1 MSQAKIRVLLV
12 DDIADTRE
20 NMKKLLFFEDDIEVV
35 GSAGTGEEGIA
46 LAKQLSPDVVIMDIN
61 MPGID
66 GITAAATL
74 TREVPGIQI
83 IMMSVQGEADYL
95 RRSML
100 AGAREFLIKP
110 PSAEQIVTSIRR
122 VYELKQSS
130 PIPPPFAPTPQPANP
145 NTPAPI
151 PNGNSGGY
159 NANTATYNTGGQ
171 TPYPQNYGRNTPE
184 PERQG
189 QLIALF
195 GSKGGVGTTSL
206 GVNLAI
212 AIQQQRPNARIAVLD
227 CNTEFGDL
235 AVLLNLN
242 VNRNLLDLVDVEE
255 LEAQY
260 VNDIFIPHTS
270 GIKVLPNPSPTQAE
284 LVTGEKI
291 RRVLPV
297 LRRQFDYVFFDT
309 RPTFTEPVLGIL
321 DDADTVLLITTAD
334 IPSIRNARLFFEV
347 VDQLNYPAGKVK
359 LILNKYDPAGSVSAQ
374 AIQTSI
380 KHPLLAEIP
389 RDDRAVGHAIQQ
401 GLPYVM
407 ANARNEV
414 SAAIIRLARTFTGVG
429 ANETKV
435 PNQAVAATA
444 TPPTPAAPPA
454 NGAVPRK
461 RSLFDVLF
469 GRKTK

>member
-35 GSAGTGEEGIA
+35 GTAGTGEEGIA
-46 LAKQLSPDVVIMDIN
+46 LAKQILPDVVIMDIN

-122 VYELKQSS
+122 VYELRRNAPVAPE
-130 PIPPPFAPTPQPANP
+130 PIAPPPNFPTSPHAPSSNGFGGSGHAGSVSYTLPYGKQAPQA
-145 NTPAPI
+145 
-151 PNGNSGGY
+151 
-159 NANTATYNTGGQ
+159 
-171 TPYPQNYGRNTPE
+171 
-184 PERQG
+184 ERQG
-189 QLIALF
+189 QIIALF

-284 LVTGEKI
+284 LVTGEKS
-291 RRVLPV
+291 RRSLPV
-297 LRRQFDYVFFDT
+297 LRRKFDYVFFD
-309 RPTFTEPVLGIL
+309 I
-321 DDADTVLLITTAD
+321 
-334 IPSIRNARLFFEV
+334 
-347 VDQLNYPAGKVK
+347 VD
-359 LILNKYDPAGSVSAQ
+359 
-374 AIQTSI
+374 
-380 KHPLLAEIP
+380 
-389 RDDRAVGHAIQQ
+389 
-401 GLPYVM
+401 YV
-407 ANARNEV
+407 
-414 SAAIIRLARTFTGVG
+414 
-429 ANETKV
+429 
-435 PNQAVAATA
+435 
-444 TPPTPAAPPA
+444 
-454 NGAVPRK
+454 
-461 RSLFDVLF
+461 
-469 GRKTK
+469 

>member
-12 DDIADTRE
+12 DDITDTRE

-46 LAKQLSPDVVIMDIN
+46 LAKQLNPDVVIMDIN

-66 GITAAATL
+66 GISAAAIL

-122 VYELKQSS
+122 VYELKQTS
-130 PIPPPFAPTPQPANP
+130 PIPPPFAPSTPQAHPT
-145 NTPAPI
+145 NTPP
-151 PNGNSGGY
+151 PVSNGY
-159 NANTATYNTGGQ
+159 NNAYNPAAPYSG
-171 TPYPQNYGRNTPE
+171 TPQAQSYGRAMPE
-184 PERQG
+184 PEREG

-212 AIQQQRPNARIAVLD
+212 AIQQQRPTARIAILD

-242 VNRNLLDLVDVEE
+242 VNRNLLDLIDVEE

-284 LVTGEKI
+284 LVTGDKI
-291 RRVLPV
+291 KKVLPV
-297 LRRQFDYVFFDT
+297 LRRQFDFVFFDT
-309 RPTFTEPVLGIL
+309 RPTFTEPVLSIL
-321 DDADTVLLITTAD
+321 DNADTVLLITTAD

-347 VDQLNYPAGKVK
+347 VEQLQYPAGKVK
-359 LILNKYDPAGSVSAQ
+359 LILNKYDPGGSVTAQ

-407 ANARNEV
+407 ANVRNDV
-414 SAAIIRLARTFTGVG
+414 SAAVIRLARTFTGVTT
-429 ANETKV
+429 AEAKV

-444 TPPTPAAPPA
+444 TPPTPMASPPS
-454 NGAVPRK
+454 GAVPRK
-461 RSLFDVLF
+461 RSLLDVLF

>member
-35 GSAGTGEEGIA
+35 GSAGTGEEGIE
-46 LAKQLSPDVVIMDIN
+46 LARQLNPDVVIMDIN

-66 GITAAATL
+66 GITAAGTL

-130 PIPPPFAPTPQPANP
+130 PIPPPLNPSGFQNTPTAAPQPTGNGYTG
-145 NTPAPI
+145 TPVPS
-151 PNGNSGGY
+151 PV
-159 NANTATYNTGGQ
+159 YNTGQ
-171 TPYPQNYGRNTPE
+171 NAFPQNFGRPAPE

-189 QLIALF
+189 QMIALF

-212 AIQQQRPNARIAVLD
+212 AIQQQRPNARIAILD

-242 VNRNLLDLVDVEE
+242 VNRNLLDLMDVEE

-270 GIKVLPNPSPTQAE
+270 GIKVLPNPSPTKAE

-291 RRVLPV
+291 RRVLPI
-297 LRRQFDYVFFDT
+297 LRRQFDFVFFDT

-347 VDQLNYPAGKVK
+347 VEQLGYPTGKVQ
-359 LILNKYDPAGSVSAQ
+359 LILNKYDPGGSVTAQ

-407 ANARNEV
+407 SNARNEV
-414 SAAIIRLARTFTGVG
+414 SAAVTRLARHFTGAG
-429 ANETKV
+429 AVEPKPSN
-435 PNQAVAATA
+435 PAVAATA
-444 TPPTPAAPPA
+444 PAPTPAAVPP
-454 NGAVPRK
+454 NGAPPRK
-461 RSLFDVLF
+461 RGLFDVLF